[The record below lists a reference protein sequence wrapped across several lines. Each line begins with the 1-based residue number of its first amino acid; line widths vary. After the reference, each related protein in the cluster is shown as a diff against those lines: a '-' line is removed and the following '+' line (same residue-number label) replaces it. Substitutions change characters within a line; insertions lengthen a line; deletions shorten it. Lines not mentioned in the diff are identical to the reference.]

1 KILRQIERRTHEHGK
16 QPTTD
21 NNSNTHLLSTTNSQ
35 QGSNRPKRLI
45 KPIERYGIDSNAQYQ
60 EQPKQH
66 PDVQPK
72 AKKSALGKH
81 VNEQHHQIDW
91 DKIKILDMDT
101 NDYRLKIR
109 ESIAIKQHNRTA
121 NSIPLLIFPE
131 GITTKKPKVKIKI
144 REPLNEHIFKKWA
157 QPAIN
162 AFYKY
167 YLYQLVVPNMDIL
180 IGYFK
185 LFDSKE
191 SVTQA
196 ENEYYREQ
204 VKQSEQAHLTVIA
217 RDII

>member
-1 KILRQIERRTHEHGK
+1 MLYAAVKTIIFEVFQAKLKSLQRGHAETKDTQI
-16 QPTTD
+16 
-21 NNSNTHLLSTTNSQ
+21 
-35 QGSNRPKRLI
+35 
-45 KPIERYGIDSNAQYQ
+45 QY
-60 EQPKQH
+60 
-66 PDVQPK
+66 
-72 AKKSALGKH
+72 SF
-81 VNEQHHQIDW
+81 
-91 DKIKILDMDT
+91 T
-101 NDYRLKIR
+101 
-109 ESIAIKQHNRTA
+109 
-121 NSIPLLIFPE
+121 
-131 GITTKKPKVKIKI
+131 I